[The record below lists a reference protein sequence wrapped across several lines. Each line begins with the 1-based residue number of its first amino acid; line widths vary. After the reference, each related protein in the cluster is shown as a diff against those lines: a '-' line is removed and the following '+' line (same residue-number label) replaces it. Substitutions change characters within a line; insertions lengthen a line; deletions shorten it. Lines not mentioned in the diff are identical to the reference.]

1 MTTQTPSIP
10 VEKNSSTWKYIWKHK
25 LVFFLLLLLIVL
37 AGWAGI
43 KILTLKRG
51 FNQEKT
57 VITNKFAEET
67 ARVFSWAVRG
77 EMLREN
83 MDQVNQYFMN
93 LVKEPGFRKIQLVD
107 INNSTVIISTDKKDE
122 GSAVSDT
129 AILNA
134 TVARQLPNGDLLR
147 TITPVMGLNSRMAVL
162 VIDREVSPKE

>member
-1 MTTQTPSIP
+1 MTTQTPSNP
-10 VEKNSSTWKYIWKHK
+10 AEKKTSTWKYIWHHK
-25 LVFFLLLLLIVL
+25 LVFFLLLLLIAG

-51 FNQEKT
+51 FNKEKAT
-57 VITNKFAEET
+57 ITNKFAEET

-83 MDQVNQYFMN
+83 KDQVNQYFMN
-93 LVKEPGFRKIQLVD
+93 LVKEPGFKKIQLVD
-107 INNSTVIISTDKKDE
+107 ISNSTVIVSTDKKDE

-129 AILNA
+129 SILNA
-134 TVARQLPNGDLLR
+134 TVSRQITNEDYLR

-162 VIDREVSPKE
+162 VIDREIQSTK